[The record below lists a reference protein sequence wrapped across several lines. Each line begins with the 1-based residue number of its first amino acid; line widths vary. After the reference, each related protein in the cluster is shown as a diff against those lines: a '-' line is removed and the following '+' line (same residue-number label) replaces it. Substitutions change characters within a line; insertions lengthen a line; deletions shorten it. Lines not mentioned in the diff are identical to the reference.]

1 MAKVIVK
8 YDTSKEVIQEEINA
22 RHLDK
27 YDQYSFSVV
36 QSEVDSHLSKK
47 YGWDYIQF
55 RSITIS
61 VIEVI

>member
-8 YDTSKEVIQEEINA
+8 YDTSKEVIQEEINV

-36 QSEVDSHLSKK
+36 QSEVDSYLSKK

-55 RSITIS
+55 RSISIS